1 MARDSTKSTKELIL
15 DAAFSFY
22 EEPVFKDFS
31 MRELAAKVGVSKPAI
46 YRHFDGKEAVIAAM
60 ENRVFDTMASYLQNI
75 SKDVQSSKLPLASL
89 IDYFIEHPCYINY
102 FLYQFSSEK
111 NYEKHIFESLF
122 ARNVVLAAGYDSLKS
137 YENVISAD
145 AQFLMRQSYVGTSI
159 FFFVKALE
167 ILRKQGKIVGVPEN
181 YAQKLVDFLLAGFN
195 GSTVEGDFFHLAEI
209 SPERT
214 AELQKLCSIDESM
227 LPAENR
233 IFVALANV
241 IRKYKPSGVTVER
254 IADELNMAKS
264 SLYEYFENKN
274 QMVKQLVNN
283 EIALFQ
289 TIVNE
294 NGVEAANFTEYLFI
308 LVWTEF
314 EYFSKRPSLI
324 PICGWLLMLNDKT
337 FEERKQKLD
346 EEDCNELQNPWE
358 SRIPSEVE
366 RPDLGVAYL
375 PRGLIH
381 WVGVLPIAFF
391 IQAVDKGWSD
401 EKQREGISI
410 LLDFIMNGV
419 K

>member
-1 MARDSTKSTKELIL
+1 MIVRDFMTKNPVYTNPKELISTVKNTMDREKISKMPVL
-15 DAAFSFY
+15 DDAGKLIGVITKTDLKKTMPSDATTLDIYELSYLISKMTVEKVMKKNPITIQKDATIEEAAKLMAEKGISS
-22 EEPVFKDFS
+22 VIVMDGDVLAGILTKSDLFKAVVDMFGFKYDGVRAS
-31 MRELAAKVGVSKPAI
+31 LEVSDNCGELAK
-46 YRHFDGKEAVIAAM
+46 
-60 ENRVFDTMASYLQNI
+60 I
-75 SKDVQSSKLPLASL
+75 SKA
-89 IDYFIEHPCYINY
+89 I
-102 FLYQFSSEK
+102 
-111 NYEKHIFESLF
+111 
-122 ARNVVLAAGYDSLKS
+122 
-137 YENVISAD
+137 AD
-145 AQFLMRQSYVGTSI
+145 
-159 FFFVKALE
+159 
-167 ILRKQGKIVGVPEN
+167 KQGKIVGVPEN

-324 PICGWLLMLNDKT
+324 PICGWLLMLNDSS
-337 FEERKQKLD
+337 FNEQKQRSEQCD
-346 EEDCNELQNPWE
+346 TIENPWE
-358 SRIPSEVE
+358 KRIPDRVVH
-366 RPDLGVAYL
+366 PDLGFAYSARVL
-375 PRGLIH
+375 VH
-381 WVGVLPIAFF
+381 WLGVLPIALF
-391 IQAVDKGWSD
+391 IQMTDKGWNE
-401 EKQREGISI
+401 EKQRQGIEI
-410 LLDFIMNGV
+410 LTDFIMNGV